1 MQVNNINKNNS
12 KNKEIA
18 TEPLYALPP
27 TPQIKSK

>member
-18 TEPLYALPP
+18 IEPLYTLPP
-27 TPQIKSK
+27 TPK